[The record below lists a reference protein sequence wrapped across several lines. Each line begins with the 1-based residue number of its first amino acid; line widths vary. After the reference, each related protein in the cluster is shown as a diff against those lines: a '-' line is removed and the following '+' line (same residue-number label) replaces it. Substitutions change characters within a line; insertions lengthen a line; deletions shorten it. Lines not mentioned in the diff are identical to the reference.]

1 MTTATTH
8 DRFLPNLTMA
18 FTAIDVDQDI
28 DTVQYVSILSSEPC
42 CLWSNRLSGEV
53 TRGADP
59 VNGRFALPEHPE
71 HPPGS
76 EATRWMVTQSGVWM
90 GWSAPHGGILVG

>member
-1 MTTATTH
+1 MLLGNSAKETTMTTAPTH

-42 CLWSNRLSGEV
+42 LWSNRLSGEV
-53 TRGADP
+53 TRG
-59 VNGRFALPEHPE
+59 
-71 HPPGS
+71 S
-76 EATRWMVTQSGVWM
+76 
-90 GWSAPHGGILVG
+90 

>member
-42 CLWSNRLSGEV
+42 LWSNRLSGEV
-53 TRGADP
+53 TRG
-59 VNGRFALPEHPE
+59 
-71 HPPGS
+71 S
-76 EATRWMVTQSGVWM
+76 
-90 GWSAPHGGILVG
+90 